1 MISSSVIKGHGIKSG
16 ISSKQKIT
24 GNISKAENIYVT
36 ELIFSNHFEFPAI
49 GEENK
54 LYIAKDENAIYRF
67 NKADNIYICLSR
79 DYTEINIIQGI

>member
-1 MISSSVIKGHGIKSG
+1 MISGSIKKGCDIKAG
-16 ISSKQKIT
+16 ISSKSKIA

-67 NKADNIYICLSR
+67 DKIDNIYIRLSR